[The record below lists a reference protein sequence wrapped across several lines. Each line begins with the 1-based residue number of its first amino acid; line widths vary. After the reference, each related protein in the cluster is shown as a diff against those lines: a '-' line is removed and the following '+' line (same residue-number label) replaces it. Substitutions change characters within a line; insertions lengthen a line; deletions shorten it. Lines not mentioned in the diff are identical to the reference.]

1 MTSCSPSIASRTPV
15 PIAGKPSPG
24 VPEKSTPPT
33 RSAEATVRTV
43 LPTTHGFSRE
53 RSRRAPS

>member
-1 MTSCSPSIASRTPV
+1 MTSCSSVTASRIPV

-33 RSAEATVRTV
+33 RSADVTVRIV
-43 LPTTHGFSRE
+43 VPTTHGF
-53 RSRRAPS
+53 